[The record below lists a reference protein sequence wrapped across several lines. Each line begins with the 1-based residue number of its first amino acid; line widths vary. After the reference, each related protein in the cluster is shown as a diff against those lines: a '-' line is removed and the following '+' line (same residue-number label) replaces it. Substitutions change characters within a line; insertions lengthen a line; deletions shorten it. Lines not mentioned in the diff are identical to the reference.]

1 VGGTPAQEA
10 RLVQRRRVPVAD
22 MVSVVVAHEV
32 QRPHVDRTAEP
43 VHLLIGRPYV
53 LAVSVSNRLDMVRP
67 RAAGRVC
74 NLPSSPASSCCTAGV
89 TRGFVQENGLPPATS
104 SVTSTPCPSSTD
116 TGSSSAIRSAGK
128 SCSARNAGS
137 PRHPRRSRPR
147 LRDERRSAL
156 PRASRP
162 GGSRAASPA
171 GVRRGRPAR
180 LCGSRIVLRDALSA
194 PRARM
199 ADGGTAALP
208 SFIAARASVY
218 RSPDLRAR
226 SRTARLKLPC
236 LVTPS
241 RPRRA
246 PVLQ

>member
-116 TGSSSAIRSAGK
+116 PGSSPAIRSAG
-128 SCSARNAGS
+128 SRARREMQDLRVTLDAADLVCGMRED
-137 PRHPRRSRPR
+137 PRYPGRAALAVHAQRRRLVYVEDGQRGYADPVSSFEMRFQRRVLEWPMAAPQPCPRS
-147 LRDERRSAL
+147 LRRAL
-156 PRASRP
+156 PCTAVRTCVRAR
-162 GGSRAASPA
+162 
-171 GVRRGRPAR
+171 VRRA
-180 LCGSRIVLRDALSA
+180 
-194 PRARM
+194 
-199 ADGGTAALP
+199 
-208 SFIAARASVY
+208 
-218 RSPDLRAR
+218 
-226 SRTARLKLPC
+226 
-236 LVTPS
+236 
-241 RPRRA
+241 
-246 PVLQ
+246 